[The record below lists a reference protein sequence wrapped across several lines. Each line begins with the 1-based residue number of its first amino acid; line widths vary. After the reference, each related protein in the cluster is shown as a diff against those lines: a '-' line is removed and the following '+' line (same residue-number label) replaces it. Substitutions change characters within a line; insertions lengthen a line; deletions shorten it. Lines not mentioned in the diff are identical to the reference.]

1 MRARPGIGRHAQG
14 AFVFVSAAL
23 RYLPQRSRRGN
34 CILMLGDSREILRD
48 VALAPRGATEEQIA
62 RVETEMDCKLPDDV
76 KELLR
81 EHDGGRGTLG
91 PRNRPFELWSIERIA
106 DECEAQEAT
115 RAVPGLVLF
124 GSDGGSE
131 GYGWL
136 GGKYGRGPVLAAGP
150 HEFEALG
157 SSLVDLLQALAES

>member
-1 MRARPGIGRHAQG
+1 MMATDWNR
-14 AFVFVSAAL
+14 
-23 RYLPQRSRRGN
+23 
-34 CILMLGDSREILRD
+34 ILRD
-48 VALAPRGATEEQIA
+48 VTLAPRGAVEDELA
-62 RVETEMDCKLPDDV
+62 RAETEMDCKLPEDV
-76 KELLR
+76 KAVLR

-91 PRNRPFELWSIERIA
+91 PRKRPFELWSIERIA

-136 GGKYGRGPVLAAGP
+136 AGKYGRVPLLAAGP
-150 HEFEALG
+150 HEFETLG
-157 SSLVDLLQALAES
+157 TS

>member
-1 MRARPGIGRHAQG
+1 MT
-14 AFVFVSAAL
+14 
-23 RYLPQRSRRGN
+23 
-34 CILMLGDSREILRD
+34 ED
-48 VALAPRGATEEQIA
+48 VARLLADVRLAPNGAAEEQIA
-62 RVETEMDCKLPDDV
+62 RAESEMDCKLPEDV
-76 KELLR
+76 KALLR

-91 PRNRPFELWSIERIA
+91 PRKRPFELWSIQRIA
-106 DECEAQEAT
+106 DECEAQEVT

-136 GGKYGRGPVLAAGP
+136 DGKYGRAPVLAAGP

-157 SSLVDLLQALAES
+157 SSLVDLLRALAES